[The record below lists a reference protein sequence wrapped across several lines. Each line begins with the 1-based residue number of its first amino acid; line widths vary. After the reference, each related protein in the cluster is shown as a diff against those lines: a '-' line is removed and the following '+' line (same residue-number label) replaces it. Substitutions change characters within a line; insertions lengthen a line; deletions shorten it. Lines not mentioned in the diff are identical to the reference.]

1 MLCYDSNCKRY
12 HGIITKTFFLQ
23 FIKDVEKLNMYIV
36 NNNSIKKLPY
46 MGILSYLMQ
55 HKG

>member
-1 MLCYDSNCKRY
+1 
-12 HGIITKTFFLQ
+12 
-23 FIKDVEKLNMYIV
+23 MYIV

-46 MGILSYLMQ
+46 MGISPLSLQ